1 MISKSKFYRKPRVPK
16 CGLIRKINTVNEK
29 GKGKVTKVFCP
40 PSDQR
45 NLDGVNLKSGV
56 VSHWASGDRS
66 IDLDANYRHINAKV
80 NALYHW
86 HRIHLTQRL
95 DGFD

>member
-29 GKGKVTKVFCP
+29 GKGKVFCP